1 MVLLSVQKLSK
12 KQDNFHLT
20 DISIDVSA
28 NEVLAILGE
37 SGSGKTSLLRL
48 IAGLDKPDGGQIILR
63 GKTLAGPQVWVTA
76 QERPIGLSF
85 QEAWLFPRMTV
96 SKNIQAG
103 IRSKSK
109 QERAEKTQEWLDLLG
124 LGDFAHRYPRELSG
138 GEQQRI
144 ALARALVTE
153 PELMLFDEPFSKL
166 DAARRSRLRTD
177 VARLL
182 KHTQTAA
189 IIVTHDVEDVY
200 ALADRVAILENGKLV
215 QHGKPQEVYLYPKD
229 AYAARLFGPANIVTG
244 QRLQMMGVEGVEG
257 VEGNV
262 SYCVRPEQI
271 KLKPAK
277 HADAFR
283 ITEQHFH
290 GNTYQLSLAGK
301 HGDWIVNTAERQDEE
316 NQFELEILLSSFSPL
331 A

>member
-1 MVLLSVQKLSK
+1 MVLLEVQKLSK

-20 DISIDVSA
+20 DISIEVSA

-48 IAGLDKPDGGQIILR
+48 IAGLDKPDGGQIVL
-63 GKTLAGPQVWVTA
+63 KEKLLAGSQVWVTA

-109 QERAEKTQEWLDLLG
+109 LEKAAKTQEWLDLLG
-124 LGDFAHRYPRELSG
+124 LGDFAHRYPHELSG

-144 ALARALVTE
+144 ALARALITE
-153 PELMLFDEPFSKL
+153 PQLMLFDEPFSKL

-200 ALADRVAILENGKLV
+200 ALADRVAILEDGKLV
-215 QHGKPQEVYLYPKD
+215 QHGKPKEVYLFPKD
-229 AYAARLFGPANIVTG
+229 AYAARLFGPANIVAG
-244 QRLQMMGVEGVEG
+244 EKLQMMGIQGVDE
-257 VEGNV
+257 NA
-262 SYCVRPEQI
+262 SYCIRPEQI
-271 KLKPAK
+271 KLKPTERT
-277 HADAFR
+277 DAFQ

-290 GNTYQLSLAGK
+290 GSTYQIRLQGK
-301 HGDWIVNTAERQDEE
+301 HGEWIVNAAERQNERE
-316 NQFELEILLSSFSPL
+316 HFELEILLSSFSPL
-331 A
+331 S